1 MSPGTHPLPPHGPR
15 GPVLVNEQVT
25 PSVSS
30 GLRRKDPG
38 DGGLGGGLGHK
49 LRGRGGEKEEVEPA
63 RGRGRRHAGE
73 EVNRFLAWELCP
85 CREISELSLGQAHS
99 PRALAWLG
107 QRGLYLLSGAF
118 FLLWFPHPTRHP
130 RRGHSQSSQ
139 RITPWPSLEKQLPS
153 RLALGA

>member
-1 MSPGTHPLPPHGPR
+1 M
-15 GPVLVNEQVT
+15 
-25 PSVSS
+25 
-30 GLRRKDPG
+30 
-38 DGGLGGGLGHK
+38 
-49 LRGRGGEKEEVEPA
+49 EPA

-130 RRGHSQSSQ
+130 RRGHSKDHS
-139 RITPWPSLEKQLPS
+139 
-153 RLALGA
+153 LALSRETAAQPPCPGCLSPTAALPGEDPKLHFAEEESDVWLLDRWLQEGLDAALSRCSVRAN